1 MAWQYI
7 YLIVI
12 FMAAAISFGIA
23 VYAWQQR
30 NKPGGLLFAGM
41 MLAVAEWLFTSG
53 MVSMSQSQAQAR
65 YWVDPRYF
73 GLTTMLAFFITFVLQ
88 YTGHG
93 KWLTKSR
100 FAFIFAIPIVT
111 QIIIETNPLHHWFL
125 VDVSF
130 SHNSI
135 LMGLDSVRYG
145 PIFWLHTVYSYMLVL
160 IGIGLIVQTSIHTFQ
175 LYREQSVIMIL
186 GVLPPLLTSVID
198 AFLLIPGL
206 KHPLAPLG
214 FAFMGMAFAW
224 AMFQHRMLDIVPVAR
239 DIVIDSMSDGMMV
252 LDSLANV
259 VDINPSAQQL
269 LELESYQVIGK
280 PAAQVFHPWNELVEQ
295 YQGQMFAK
303 SEIILN
309 VSGQDRYFDLRIS
322 PLKGRRGQSNGCII
336 ILRDITLRKQAEEA
350 LRLANVRLQ
359 ETNKQLAD
367 SNVELKA
374 FAHTVAHD
382 LKSPLTMLLGY
393 SLVLEEEYA
402 ELPSETIGDIVHT
415 IVKAGNRLAHIIDA
429 LLLLASVREIK
440 EITTTPL
447 DMSVIVA
454 QVLDNLA
461 QMIEEY
467 QAEVIVPD
475 VWPQV
480 IGYGPWIEIVWT
492 NYITNALKY
501 GGHPPHVELGALVST
516 GEMARFW
523 VQDNGRGLSVEE
535 QMQLFTPFTR
545 LEQTRTKGYGLGL
558 SIVKRIVEKLGGQ
571 VRVESEGLS
580 GKGSTFLFTLPL
592 KEYEHRKAKSRG

>member
-53 MVSMSQSQAQAR
+53 MVSTSQSQSQAR

-93 KWLTKSR
+93 KWLTRSR

-130 SHNSI
+130 SRDGI
-135 LMGLDSVRYG
+135 LMGLDSVCYG
-145 PIFWLHTVYSYMLVL
+145 PIFWFHTVYSYMLVL

-239 DIVIDSMSDGMMV
+239 DIVIDSMSDGMIV
-252 LDSLANV
+252 LDFLANI

-269 LELESYQVIGK
+269 LELESYQIIGK

-303 SEIILN
+303 PEITLN

-322 PLKGRRGQSNGCII
+322 PLKGRRGQSNGRII
-336 ILRDITLRKQAEEA
+336 TLRDITARKQAEEA
-350 LRLANVRLQ
+350 LQ

-367 SNVELKA
+367 SNVELKT

-382 LKSPLTMLLGY
+382 LKSPLAILLGY
-393 SLVLEEEYA
+393 SQVLEEQYA
-402 ELPSETIGDIVHT
+402 ELSSETIGDIAHT
-415 IVKAGNRLAHIIDA
+415 IVKSGNRLAHIIDD
-429 LLLLASVREIK
+429 LLLLSSVRVIK

-447 DMSVIVA
+447 DMGVILA
-454 QVLDNLA
+454 PVLDHLA
-461 QMIEEY
+461 PMIEEY

-475 VWPQV
+475 VWPQA
-480 IGYGPWIEIVWT
+480 IGYGPWIESVWT

-501 GGHPPHVELGALVST
+501 GGHPPCVELGASVISVST

-523 VQDNGRGLSVEE
+523 VRDNGRGLSVEE

-545 LEQTRTKGYGLGL
+545 LEQTRAMKGHGLGL
-558 SIVKRIVEKLGGQ
+558 SIVKRVVEKMGGQ
-571 VRVESEGLS
+571 IGVESEGLS